1 MKKYSKEQLKQLFVT
16 GACPS
21 EDDFAALIDSLVHQD
36 EMTEAVKSMHMLHL
50 GTFASRDSC
59 LAKAAE
65 FRIVSDET
73 LCLLTA
79 YETVSNAQNGIFI
92 TQQVQ
97 KNGDGSGV
105 TMQYVMTGRQR
116 YSRYVNFSTN
126 SVTGVQS
133 MQPDVPR
140 NLYYTDK
147 GFIGLRDAWGT
158 QVGSGFFLPN
168 RNDLREG
175 IATATT
181 VPLVLNKAIQDQATA
196 TLGPATTAR
205 AGVMTAQQVEELG
218 KAKATAAKFKSLGNY
233 STIGDLDN
241 AAAAIV
247 DGSVQ
252 MTINDLPFLMYG
264 TVAYKYTVIYSQTVE
279 DRDEPCVWQ
288 VRMYEGGGLG
298 LMERRIWLDEA
309 DFDHDFLVATS
320 AEEFT
325 LFIPNGINV
334 EQDSDE
340 IRLQLKGVYGDVI
353 GNYKS
358 VLNVATSKLAGLMSP
373 EHVQQL
379 AETTPLQQH
388 NKDVSTLQAGIDDA
402 VARIPQGVL
411 NLGVLANADTIL
423 SRASQY
429 AIISDPFIAIITAQ
443 YMVGT
448 AVQSIVIHQQVTK
461 NSDGSGVCMQYV
473 FKDKARWT
481 RYIKFN
487 SAGRVTETQSLQSDV
502 PRNLHLTDNGGLS
515 LRGLWGGVVGSG
527 ITLPNKN
534 DLREGT
540 PTATTVPLVLTK
552 TVKDTAT
559 CVLQPATTAR
569 AGVMTADFVQKIADL
584 EARIAELE
592 GTATQQTQQTE

>member
-79 YETVSNAQNGIFI
+79 YETVGNAQNGIFI

-252 MTINDLPFLMYG
+252 MTIDDLPVLMYG
-264 TVAYKYTVIYSQTVE
+264 TVAYKYTVIYLQTVE
-279 DRDEPCVWQ
+279 DYHEPCVCQ

-298 LMERRIWLDEA
+298 LMQRRIWLDEA

-340 IRLQLKGVYGDVI
+340 MRLQLEGLYGGV
-353 GNYKS
+353 GNECI
-358 VLNVATSKLAGLMSP
+358 LNVATSKLAGLMSP

-443 YMVGT
+443 YLVGE
-448 AVQSIVIHQQVTK
+448 AVQSLIIQQQVSK

-481 RYIKFN
+481 RYVNFN
-487 SAGRVTETQSLQSDV
+487 SAGSVTATQSLQSDV
-502 PRNLHLTDNGGLS
+502 PRNLSLSADGGLS
-515 LRGLWGGVVGSG
+515 LRGIWGGGVGSG

-540 PTATTVPLVLTK
+540 ATASTVPLVLTK

-569 AGVMTADFVQKIADL
+569 AGVMTAAFVQKIADL

>member
-36 EMTEAVKSMHMLHL
+36 EMTEAVNSMHMLHL

-79 YETVSNAQNGIFI
+79 YETVGNAKNGIFI

-252 MTINDLPFLMYG
+252 MTIDDLPVLMYG
-264 TVAYKYTVIYSQTVE
+264 TVAYKYTVIYLQTVE
-279 DRDEPCVWQ
+279 DYHEPCVCQ

-298 LMERRIWLDEA
+298 LMQRRIWLDEA

-340 IRLQLKGVYGDVI
+340 MRLQLEGLYGGV
-353 GNYKS
+353 GNECI
-358 VLNVATSKLAGLMSP
+358 LNVATSKLAGLMSP

-429 AIISDPFIAIITAQ
+429 AIISDPFITIITAQ
-443 YMVGT
+443 YLVGE
-448 AVQSIVIHQQVTK
+448 AVQSLIIQQQVSK

-481 RYIKFN
+481 RYVNFN
-487 SAGRVTETQSLQSDV
+487 SAGSVTATQSLQSDV
-502 PRNLHLTDNGGLS
+502 PRNLSLSADGGLS
-515 LRGLWGGVVGSG
+515 LRGIWGGGVGSG

-540 PTATTVPLVLTK
+540 ATASTVPLVLTK

-569 AGVMTADFVQKIADL
+569 AGVMTAAFVQKIADL

>member
-79 YETVSNAQNGIFI
+79 YETVGNAQNGIFI

-116 YSRYVNFSTN
+116 YSRYVNFSTT
-126 SVTGVQS
+126 SVTGVQP

-196 TLGPATTAR
+196 MLGPATTAR

-252 MTINDLPFLMYG
+252 MTIDDLPVLMYG
-264 TVAYKYTVIYSQTVE
+264 TVAYNNTVIYLQTVE
-279 DRDEPCVWQ
+279 DRDEPCIWQ
-288 VRMYEGGGLG
+288 MRMYEGGGSG
-298 LMERRIWLDEA
+298 MMQRRLWLDET
-309 DFDHDFLVATS
+309 DFEHAILVVTS

-325 LFIPNGINV
+325 LFIPNGIKV

-340 IRLQLKGVYGDVI
+340 MRLQLKGVYGGVM
-353 GNYKS
+353 GNECI
-358 VLNVATSKLAGLMSP
+358 LNVATSKLAGLMSP

-429 AIISDPFIAIITAQ
+429 AIISDPFITIITAQ
-443 YMVGT
+443 YLVGE
-448 AVQSIVIHQQVTK
+448 AVQSLIIQQQVSK

-481 RYIKFN
+481 RYVKFN
-487 SAGRVTETQSLQSDV
+487 SAGSVTATQSLQSDV
-502 PRNLHLTDNGGLS
+502 PRNLKLTADGGLS
-515 LRGLWGGVVGSG
+515 LLGFWGGGVGSG

-540 PTATTVPLVLTK
+540 ATASTVPLVLTK

-559 CVLQPATTAR
+559 CILQPATTAR

>member
-50 GTFASRDSC
+50 GTFASRDTC

-79 YETVSNAQNGIFI
+79 YETVGNAQNGIFI

-126 SVTGVQS
+126 SVTGVQP

-252 MTINDLPFLMYG
+252 MTIDDLPVLMYG
-264 TVAYKYTVIYSQTVE
+264 TVAYKYTVIYLQTVE
-279 DRDEPCVWQ
+279 DYHEPCVCQ

-298 LMERRIWLDEA
+298 LMQRRIWLDEA

-325 LFIPNGINV
+325 SFIPNGIKV

-340 IRLQLKGVYGDVI
+340 MRLQLRDLYGGVM
-353 GNYKS
+353 GNECI
-358 VLNVATSKLAGLMSP
+358 LNVATSNLAGLMSP
-373 EHVQQL
+373 EHVKQL
-379 AETTPLQQH
+379 EETTPLQQH
-388 NKDVSTLQAGIDDA
+388 NTDVSTLQAGIDDA

-429 AIISDPFIAIITAQ
+429 AIISDPFITIITAQ
-443 YMVGT
+443 YLVGE
-448 AVQSIVIHQQVTK
+448 AVQSLIIQQQVSK

-481 RYIKFN
+481 RYVNFN
-487 SAGRVTETQSLQSDV
+487 SAGSVTATQSLQSDV
-502 PRNLHLTDNGGLS
+502 PRNLKLTADGGLS
-515 LRGLWGGVVGSG
+515 LLGLWGGGVGSG

-540 PTATTVPLVLTK
+540 ATASTVPLVLTK

>member
-79 YETVSNAQNGIFI
+79 YETVGNAQNGIFI

-126 SVTGVQS
+126 SVTGVQP

-252 MTINDLPFLMYG
+252 MTIDDLPVLMYG
-264 TVAYKYTVIYSQTVE
+264 TVAYKYTVIYLQTVE
-279 DRDEPCVWQ
+279 DYHEPCVCQ

-340 IRLQLKGVYGDVI
+340 MRLQLNGLYGGVM
-353 GNYKS
+353 GNECI
-358 VLNVATSKLAGLMSP
+358 LNVATSKLAGLMSP
-373 EHVQQL
+373 KHVQQL
-379 AETTPLQQH
+379 EETTTLQQH

-443 YMVGT
+443 YLVGE
-448 AVQSIVIHQQVTK
+448 AVQSLIIQQQVSK

-481 RYIKFN
+481 RYVNFN
-487 SAGRVTETQSLQSDV
+487 SAGSVTGTQSLQSDV
-502 PRNLHLTDNGGLS
+502 PRNLKLTADGGLS
-515 LRGLWGGVVGSG
+515 LLGLWGGGVGSG

-540 PTATTVPLVLTK
+540 ATASTVPLVLTK
-552 TVKDTAT
+552 SVKDTAT

>member
-1 MKKYSKEQLKQLFVT
+1 MKKYSPELLKQLFVT

-79 YETVSNAQNGIFI
+79 YETVGNAQNGIFI

-116 YSRYVNFSTN
+116 YSRYVNFSTT

-252 MTINDLPFLMYG
+252 MTIDDLPVLMYG
-264 TVAYKYTVIYSQTVE
+264 TVAYKYTVIYLQTVE
-279 DRDEPCVWQ
+279 DYHEPCVCQ

-340 IRLQLKGVYGDVI
+340 MRLQLEGLYGGV
-353 GNYKS
+353 GNECI
-358 VLNVATSKLAGLMSP
+358 LNVATSKLAGLMSP

-443 YMVGT
+443 YLVGE
-448 AVQSIVIHQQVTK
+448 AVQSLIIQQQVSK

-481 RYIKFN
+481 RYVNFN
-487 SAGRVTETQSLQSDV
+487 SAGSVTATQSLQSDV
-502 PRNLHLTDNGGLS
+502 PRNLSLSADGGLS
-515 LRGLWGGVVGSG
+515 LRGIWGGGVGSG

-540 PTATTVPLVLTK
+540 ATASTVPLVLTK

-569 AGVMTADFVQKIADL
+569 AGVMTAAFVQKIADL

>member
-79 YETVSNAQNGIFI
+79 YETVGNAQNGIFI

-116 YSRYVNFSTN
+116 YSGYVNFSTT

-252 MTINDLPFLMYG
+252 MTIDDLPFLMYG
-264 TVAYKYTVIYSQTVE
+264 TVAYKYTVIYLQTVE
-279 DRDEPCVWQ
+279 DYHEPCVCQ

-298 LMERRIWLDEA
+298 LMQRRIWLDEA

-340 IRLQLKGVYGDVI
+340 MRLQLEGLYGGV
-353 GNYKS
+353 GNECI
-358 VLNVATSKLAGLMSP
+358 LNVATSKLAGLMSP

-379 AETTPLQQH
+379 AETTHLQQH

-429 AIISDPFIAIITAQ
+429 AIISDPFITIITAQ
-443 YMVGT
+443 YLVGE
-448 AVQSIVIHQQVTK
+448 AVQSLIIQQQVSK

-473 FKDKARWT
+473 YKDKARWT
-481 RYIKFN
+481 RYVNFN
-487 SAGRVTETQSLQSDV
+487 SAGSVTATQSLQSDV
-502 PRNLHLTDNGGLS
+502 PRNLKLTADGGLS
-515 LRGLWGGVVGSG
+515 LLGLWGGGVGSG

-540 PTATTVPLVLTK
+540 ATASTVPLVLTK
-552 TVKDTAT
+552 TVKDTAP

>member
-36 EMTEAVKSMHMLHL
+36 EMTEAVNSMHMLHL

-79 YETVSNAQNGIFI
+79 YETVGNAKNGIFI

-252 MTINDLPFLMYG
+252 MTIDDLPVLMYG
-264 TVAYKYTVIYSQTVE
+264 TVAYKYTVIYLQTVE
-279 DRDEPCVWQ
+279 DYHEPCVCQ

-298 LMERRIWLDEA
+298 LMQRRIWLDEA

-340 IRLQLKGVYGDVI
+340 MRLQLEGLYGGV
-353 GNYKS
+353 GNECI
-358 VLNVATSKLAGLMSP
+358 LNVATSKLAGLMSP

-429 AIISDPFIAIITAQ
+429 AIISDPFITIITAQ
-443 YMVGT
+443 YLVGE
-448 AVQSIVIHQQVTK
+448 AVQSLIIQQQVSK

-481 RYIKFN
+481 RYVNFN
-487 SAGRVTETQSLQSDV
+487 SAGSVTATQSLPSDV
-502 PRNLHLTDNGGLS
+502 PRNLKLPPDGGLS
-515 LRGLWGGVVGSG
+515 LLGLWGGGVGSG

-540 PTATTVPLVLTK
+540 ATASTVPLVLTK

-569 AGVMTADFVQKIADL
+569 AGVMTAAFVQKIADL